1 MRHPVADSGR
11 QSVPPVAGPTFAAPL
26 LRARAL
32 PAWPFATLFVL
43 YPVWWVL
50 GLTPVVLP
58 LLGAV
63 CLFLMV
69 LRGSIR
75 LPPLWFLWVSFLIW
89 AGASSVMVDSPGR
102 LVGFAQRL
110 GALLG
115 ASLLVIYLYNA
126 RERLPRRRAVA
137 AMSFFGVWLIVGG
150 YLGMAFPHFRL
161 RTPMLALAP
170 TSLATNDY
178 VIELLSP
185 RFAEV
190 QHPYGATSDFIRPS
204 APFPYTNAW
213 GHTFVLLLP
222 IVAALAVRASRRT
235 QWLLAAGVAVA
246 IPPALATLNRGIFV
260 GVAVAAG
267 YLMLRTIRR
276 MSLIRVLQIGT
287 TLVVLAGGLLASGAL
302 DRVTER
308 TSTSSTTQDRAS
320 LYRESFERTLDS
332 PWLGWGA
339 PRPSAT
345 LDVSVGTQGHF
356 WYLMFS
362 HGFIGLALF
371 LATIWGLALAT
382 RRVTDTETLLLHTV
396 VVVIGVTL
404 LFYGVDGV
412 HLVLAL
418 GSAALVMR
426 PELREAS
433 ARTPRPST
441 ARPGG
446 TARSDTAP
454 TLPGPRPGRGR

>member
-1 MRHPVADSGR
+1 MPHPVAEPGR
-11 QSVPPVAGPTFAAPL
+11 QSVPPLPGPTFAAPL

-32 PAWPFATLFVL
+32 PAWPFAGLFVL
-43 YPVWWVL
+43 YPLWWVL
-50 GLTPVVLP
+50 GLTPVILV
-58 LLGAV
+58 LLGAT

-75 LPPLWFLWVSFLIW
+75 LPPLWFVWVSFLIW
-89 AGASSVMVDSPGR
+89 ASASSVMVDTPGR

-110 GALLG
+110 AAMLG
-115 ASLLVIYLYNA
+115 ASLLVVYLYNA

-137 AMSFFGVWLIVGG
+137 AMSVFGVWLIIGG
-150 YLGMAFPHFRL
+150 YLGMAFPNFRL

-170 TSLATNDY
+170 ASLATNDY

-190 QHPYGATSDFIRPS
+190 QHPYGASSDFIRPS

-235 QWLLAAGVAVA
+235 RWLLAAAVAVA

-267 YLMLRTIRR
+267 YLTVRTIRR
-276 MSLIRVLQIGT
+276 VNLIRVLQLGT
-287 TLVVLAGGLLASGAL
+287 ALVVLAGGLVASGAL

-320 LYRESFERTLDS
+320 LYRESFERTLES

-362 HGFIGLALF
+362 HGFVGLALF
-371 LATIWGLALAT
+371 LATVWGLAVTT

-396 VVVIGVTL
+396 VIVISVTL
-404 LFYGVDGV
+404 LFYGVDGT

-418 GSAALVMR
+418 GSAVLVLR
-426 PELREAS
+426 PELREA
-433 ARTPRPST
+433 TPRT
-441 ARPGG
+441 ARPPGAVPAG
-446 TARSDTAP
+446 PAA
-454 TLPGPRPGRGR
+454 TLPGPRPERGR

>member
-11 QSVPPVAGPTFAAPL
+11 QSAPARSWPDVAAPL

-115 ASLLVIYLYNA
+115 ASLLVVYLYNA

-276 MSLIRVLQIGT
+276 MSHLGAADRDDARRPGRGAVGQRRPRSGHRTHQHLLDHPGPGEPVPRVVRAHPGL
-287 TLVVLAGGLLASGAL
+287 TLARLEDL
-302 DRVTER
+302 
-308 TSTSSTTQDRAS
+308 
-320 LYRESFERTLDS
+320 
-332 PWLGWGA
+332 
-339 PRPSAT
+339 PSAT
-345 LDVSVGTQGHF
+345 LDVWLVSG
-356 WYLMFS
+356 
-362 HGFIGLALF
+362 AL
-371 LATIWGLALAT
+371 L
-382 RRVTDTETLLLHTV
+382 VPD
-396 VVVIGVTL
+396 
-404 LFYGVDGV
+404 
-412 HLVLAL
+412 VLAR
-418 GSAALVMR
+418 VH
-426 PELREAS
+426 
-433 ARTPRPST
+433 
-441 ARPGG
+441 RPG
-446 TARSDTAP
+446 P
-454 TLPGPRPGRGR
+454 VPGHHLGPGVGHPPGRGHRGRCCTPSWW